1 MASYQQLGH
10 TGRVDLMLKLIY
22 TARQVADSDYF
33 LHHPYGNSEI
43 IAAVMADK
51 SYTNYFTFKPRPANG
66 LAWYEELF
74 VDSPVGEF
82 LFRPSSEEETDEFG
96 SSKQVFMNR
105 AAMLHIAPQ
114 LIGTAGVLQRTLI
127 QHSHAVKDHL
137 KGLLNRKGVIHLTA
151 DSSVE

>member
-10 TGRVDLMLKLIY
+10 TGQVDLMLKLIH
-22 TARQVADSDYF
+22 TARRVADSGYF
-33 LHHPYGNSEI
+33 LHHPYGDSEI

-51 SYTNYFTFKPRPANG
+51 SYTNYFTFKPRPASG

-82 LFRPSSEEETDEFG
+82 LFRPSSEEEADEFG

-105 AAMLHIAPQ
+105 AAMLHIAPH
-114 LIGTAGVLQRTLI
+114 LSGAADILRRTLI
-127 QHSHAVKDHL
+127 QHSHTVKDHL
-137 KGLLNRKGVIHLTA
+137 KGLLNRKGIIHLTA
-151 DSSVE
+151 ESSVE